1 MALSKQERQELFV
14 QQRAAE
20 LTAAGKPV
28 NTAALN
34 ARFNELA
41 ATPEGRKQ
49 ITAKVQLAN
58 APTSPVTE
66 LPVSGGVV
74 DVGPDWTGPG
84 PGPKPVVPA
93 LPVTKVPATSSEGA
107 TVTNTYYEGSGSSRM
122 QVTEF
127 DNGYIKRVAAPEEE
141 IDDTSPGSMNDAVAK
156 YMKEQK
162 DLDFQQG
169 VETASSILA
178 ATLKYYGMDEPA
190 LLADVKTALADR
202 RITGA
207 STIDDIGI
215 QLRESDAFK
224 RRFAAN
230 ETRRAAN
237 KPVYSVSQY
246 LQLESSYRQVLNA
259 AGMPK
264 DFYNDK
270 GDFETFISNDISPD
284 EVQDRVQQGYA
295 AVRNADPAVVNEL
308 KTLYGLDEGTL
319 AAYFIDPNRTKDAV
333 VRSARAAEVA
343 AQARKQAGI
352 GLTATQAEELVLG
365 GVTEQ
370 QAQQAFGDVRALE
383 QLTRP
388 MFGEQALTQQ
398 ELIQGVT
405 GINAAAQQRVAKTAR
420 RRQATLQEGGK
431 AGLGTV
437 GE

>member
-1 MALSKQERQELFV
+1 MALSKQERQQLFI
-14 QQRAAE
+14 QQRTAE

-28 NTAALN
+28 DTAALT

-49 ITAKVQLAN
+49 ITSKVQLAN
-58 APTSPVTE
+58 APTAPSEPTAPSAPTAPTQPAVT
-66 LPVSGGVV
+66 
-74 DVGPDWTGPG
+74 
-84 PGPKPVVPA
+84 
-93 LPVTKVPATSSEGA
+93 SEGA
-107 TVTNTYYEGSGSSRM
+107 TVTNTYYEGTGADRM
-122 QVTEF
+122 QITEF
-127 DNGYIKRVAAPEEE
+127 DNGYIKRVSAPEKS
-141 IDDTSPGSMNDAVAK
+141 TKDAVAE
-156 YMKEQK
+156 YMNDQNALE
-162 DLDFQQG
+162 FQQG

-215 QLRESDAFK
+215 QLRESEAFK

-230 ETRRAAN
+230 EARRAAN
-237 KPVYSVSQY
+237 KPAYSVSQY

-264 DFYNDK
+264 DFYKDK
-270 GDFETFISNDISPD
+270 EDFEAFITNDISPD
-284 EVQDRVQQGYA
+284 EVQYRVQQGYA
-295 AVRNADPAVVNEL
+295 AVKNADPAVVNEL

-343 AQARKQAGI
+343 AQARKQADI

-388 MFGEQALTQQ
+388 MFGEQALTQE

-405 GINAAAQQRVAKTAR
+405 GVNAAAQQRVAKTAR
-420 RRQATLQEGGK
+420 RRQATLQQGGK
-431 AGLGTV
+431 VGLGTV

>member
-1 MALSKQERQELFV
+1 MALSKEERQKLFV
-14 QQRAAE
+14 QQRTAE
-20 LTAAGKPV
+20 LAAAGKAV
-28 NTAALN
+28 DTAALT

-49 ITAKVQLAN
+49 ITSKVQLAN
-58 APTSPVTE
+58 APQAAADAAANQEAFNSLYNYRNSLLSPQ
-66 LPVSGGVV
+66 
-74 DVGPDWTGPG
+74 
-84 PGPKPVVPA
+84 PVVPPEDIA
-93 LPVTKVPATSSEGA
+93 STEDGVTSED
-107 TVTNTYYEGSGSSRM
+107 VKQIIRDFNR
-122 QVTEF
+122 QQ
-127 DNGYIKRVAAPEEE
+127 NQQ
-141 IDDTSPGSMNDAVAK
+141 DT
-156 YMKEQK
+156 
-162 DLDFQQG
+162 
-169 VETASSILA
+169 ETASSILA

-190 LLADVKTALADR
+190 LLQDVKTALADR

-224 RRFAAN
+224 RRFGAN
-230 ETRRAAN
+230 EARRAAN
-237 KPVYSVSQY
+237 KPAYSVSQY

-264 DFYNDK
+264 DFYTDRT
-270 GDFETFISNDISPD
+270 DIESFITNDISPD
-284 EVQDRVQQGYA
+284 EVQFRVQQGYA
-295 AVRNADPAVVNEL
+295 AVKNADPAVVNEL

-319 AAYFIDPNRTKDAV
+319 AAYFIDPNKTKDAV

-343 AQARKQAGI
+343 AQARKQADI
-352 GLTATQAEELVLG
+352 GLTAAQAEQLVLG

-370 QAQQAFGDVRALE
+370 EAQQAFTSVRSLQE
-383 QLTRP
+383 LTRP
-388 MFGEQALTQQ
+388 TAGEQALTQE

>member
-1 MALSKQERQELFV
+1 MALSKQERQQLFV
-14 QQRAAE
+14 QQRTAE

-28 NTAALN
+28 DTAALT
-34 ARFNELA
+34 ARFNELS

-49 ITAKVQLAN
+49 ITSKVQLAN
-58 APTSPVTE
+58 APTAPSEPTAPTTGVADTTKPAVT
-66 LPVSGGVV
+66 
-74 DVGPDWTGPG
+74 
-84 PGPKPVVPA
+84 
-93 LPVTKVPATSSEGA
+93 SEGA
-107 TVTNTYYEGSGSSRM
+107 TVTNTYYEGSGANRM

-127 DNGYIKRVAAPEEE
+127 SNGYIKRVGAPEK
-141 IDDTSPGSMNDAVAK
+141 IDDGRTGDISSIIDDFNRRQND
-156 YMKEQK
+156 
-162 DLDFQQG
+162 DT
-169 VETASSILA
+169 ETASSILA

-190 LLADVKTALADR
+190 LLQDVKTALADR

-215 QLRESDAFK
+215 QLRESEAFK

-230 ETRRAAN
+230 EARRAAN
-237 KPVYSVSQY
+237 KPAYSVSQY
-246 LQLESSYRQVLNA
+246 LQLESSYRQVLNS
-259 AGMPK
+259 AGMPP

-270 GDFETFISNDISPD
+270 EDFESFITNDISPD
-284 EVQDRVQQGYA
+284 EVQYRVQQGYA
-295 AVRNADPAVVNEL
+295 AVKNADPAVVNEL

-319 AAYFIDPNRTKDAV
+319 AAYFIDPTKTKDAV

-343 AQARKQAGI
+343 AQARKQADI

-405 GINAAAQQRVAKTAR
+405 GVNAAAQQRVAKTAR
-420 RRQATLQEGGK
+420 RRQATLQQGGK
-431 AGLGTV
+431 VGLGTV

>member
-1 MALSKQERQELFV
+1 MALSKQERQQLFV
-14 QQRAAE
+14 QQRTAE

-28 NTAALN
+28 DTAELT

-49 ITAKVQLAN
+49 ITSKVQLAN
-58 APTSPVTE
+58 APTAPALDTQPPE
-66 LPVSGGVV
+66 LGRGV
-74 DVGPDWTGPG
+74 DVIPG
-84 PGPKPVVPA
+84 EDIVDPGFG
-93 LPVTKVPATSSEGA
+93 ATSADIQNIISDF
-107 TVTNTYYEGSGSSRM
+107 NR
-122 QVTEF
+122 QQ
-127 DNGYIKRVAAPEEE
+127 NQQ
-141 IDDTSPGSMNDAVAK
+141 DT
-156 YMKEQK
+156 
-162 DLDFQQG
+162 
-169 VETASSILA
+169 ETASSILA

-190 LLADVKTALADR
+190 LLQDVKTALADR

-215 QLRESDAFK
+215 QLRESEAFR

-230 ETRRAAN
+230 EARRAAN
-237 KPVYSVSQY
+237 KPAYSVSQY

-264 DFYNDK
+264 DFYTDRT
-270 GDFETFISNDISPD
+270 DIESFITNDISPD
-284 EVQDRVQQGYA
+284 EVQYRVQQGYA
-295 AVRNADPAVVNEL
+295 AVKNADPAVVNEL

-343 AQARKQAGI
+343 AQARKQADI

-388 MFGEQALTQQ
+388 MFGEQALTQE

-405 GINAAAQQRVAKTAR
+405 GVNAAAQQRVAKTAR
-420 RRQATLQEGGK
+420 RRQATLQQGGK
-431 AGLGTV
+431 VGLGTV

>member
-1 MALSKQERQELFV
+1 MALSKQERQQLFV
-14 QQRAAE
+14 QQRTAE

-28 NTAALN
+28 DTAALT

-49 ITAKVQLAN
+49 ITSKVQLAN
-58 APTSPVTE
+58 APTAPSEPTA
-66 LPVSGGVV
+66 PSA
-74 DVGPDWTGPG
+74 PTAPTQ
-84 PGPKPVVPA
+84 PA
-93 LPVTKVPATSSEGA
+93 VASEGA
-107 TVTNTYYEGSGSSRM
+107 TVTNTYYEGTGADRM
-122 QVTEF
+122 QITEF
-127 DNGYIKRVAAPEEE
+127 DNGYIKRVSAPEKS
-141 IDDTSPGSMNDAVAK
+141 TKDAVAE
-156 YMKEQK
+156 YMNDQNALE
-162 DLDFQQG
+162 FQQG

-190 LLADVKTALADR
+190 LLQDVKTALADR

-215 QLRESDAFK
+215 QLRESEAFR
-224 RRFAAN
+224 RRFGAN
-230 ETRRAAN
+230 EARRAAN
-237 KPVYSVSQY
+237 KPAYSVSQY

-264 DFYNDK
+264 DFYTDRT
-270 GDFETFISNDISPD
+270 DIESFITNDISPD
-284 EVQDRVQQGYA
+284 EVQYRVQQGYA
-295 AVRNADPAVVNEL
+295 AVKNADPAVVNEL

-343 AQARKQAGI
+343 AQARKQADI

-388 MFGEQALTQQ
+388 MFGEQALTQE

-405 GINAAAQQRVAKTAR
+405 GVNAAAQQRVAKTAR
-420 RRQATLQEGGK
+420 RRQATLQQGGK
-431 AGLGTV
+431 VGLGTV

>member
-1 MALSKQERQELFV
+1 MALSKQERQQLFV
-14 QQRAAE
+14 QQRTAE

-28 NTAALN
+28 DTAALT

-49 ITAKVQLAN
+49 ITSKVQLAN
-58 APTSPVTE
+58 APTAPSEPTAPSAPTAPTQPAVT
-66 LPVSGGVV
+66 
-74 DVGPDWTGPG
+74 
-84 PGPKPVVPA
+84 
-93 LPVTKVPATSSEGA
+93 SEGA
-107 TVTNTYYEGSGSSRM
+107 TVTNTYYEGTGADRM
-122 QVTEF
+122 QITEF
-127 DNGYIKRVAAPEEE
+127 DNGYIKRVSAPEKS
-141 IDDTSPGSMNDAVAK
+141 TKDAVAE
-156 YMKEQK
+156 YMNDQNALE
-162 DLDFQQG
+162 FQQG

-190 LLADVKTALADR
+190 LLQDVKTALADR

-215 QLRESDAFK
+215 QLRESEAFK

-230 ETRRAAN
+230 EARRAAN
-237 KPVYSVSQY
+237 KPAYSVSQY

-270 GDFETFISNDISPD
+270 EDFESFITNDISPD
-284 EVQDRVQQGYA
+284 EVQYRVQQGYA
-295 AVRNADPAVVNEL
+295 AVKNADPAVVNEL

-343 AQARKQAGI
+343 AQARKQADI

-388 MFGEQALTQQ
+388 MFSEQALTQE

-405 GINAAAQQRVAKTAR
+405 GVNAAAQQRVAKTAR
-420 RRQATLQEGGK
+420 RRQATLQQGGK
-431 AGLGTV
+431 VGLGTV

>member
-1 MALSKQERQELFV
+1 MALSKQERQQLFV
-14 QQRAAE
+14 QQRTAE

-28 NTAALN
+28 DTAALT

-49 ITAKVQLAN
+49 ITSKVQLAN
-58 APTSPVTE
+58 APTAPSEPTAPSAPTAPTQPAE
-66 LPVSGGVV
+66 
-74 DVGPDWTGPG
+74 
-84 PGPKPVVPA
+84 PVVPVEDIA
-93 LPVTKVPATSSEGA
+93 DMEDGVTSED
-107 TVTNTYYEGSGSSRM
+107 VTNIIS
-122 QVTEF
+122 
-127 DNGYIKRVAAPEEE
+127 
-141 IDDTSPGSMNDAVAK
+141 
-156 YMKEQK
+156 
-162 DLDFQQG
+162 DFNRQQNQQNT
-169 VETASSILA
+169 ETASSILA

-190 LLADVKTALADR
+190 LLQDVKTALADR

-215 QLRESDAFK
+215 QLRESEAFR

-237 KPVYSVSQY
+237 KPAYSVSQY

-270 GDFETFISNDISPD
+270 EDFESFITNDISPD
-284 EVQDRVQQGYA
+284 EVQYRVQQGYA
-295 AVRNADPAVVNEL
+295 AVKNADPAVVNEL

-343 AQARKQAGI
+343 AQARKQADI

-388 MFGEQALTQQ
+388 MFGEQALTQE

-405 GINAAAQQRVAKTAR
+405 GVNAAAQQRVAKTAR
-420 RRQATLQEGGK
+420 RRQATLQQGGK
-431 AGLGTV
+431 VGLGTV

>member
-1 MALSKQERQELFV
+1 MALSKQERQQLFV
-14 QQRAAE
+14 QQRTAE

-28 NTAALN
+28 DTAALT

-49 ITAKVQLAN
+49 ITSKVQLAN
-58 APTSPVTE
+58 APTAPSEPTAPSAPTAPTQPAVT
-66 LPVSGGVV
+66 
-74 DVGPDWTGPG
+74 
-84 PGPKPVVPA
+84 
-93 LPVTKVPATSSEGA
+93 SEGA
-107 TVTNTYYEGSGSSRM
+107 TVTNTYYEGTGADRM
-122 QVTEF
+122 QITEF
-127 DNGYIKRVAAPEEE
+127 DNGYIKRVSAPEKS
-141 IDDTSPGSMNDAVAK
+141 TKDAVAE
-156 YMKEQK
+156 YMNDQNALE
-162 DLDFQQG
+162 FQQG

-190 LLADVKTALADR
+190 LLQDVKTALADR

-215 QLRESDAFK
+215 QLRESEAFK

-230 ETRRAAN
+230 EARRAAN
-237 KPVYSVSQY
+237 KPAYSVSQY

-270 GDFETFISNDISPD
+270 EDFESFITNDISPD
-284 EVQDRVQQGYA
+284 EVQYRVQQGYA
-295 AVRNADPAVVNEL
+295 AVKNADPAVVNEL

-343 AQARKQAGI
+343 AQARKQADI

-388 MFGEQALTQQ
+388 MFGEQALTQE

-405 GINAAAQQRVAKTAR
+405 GVNAAAQQRVAKTAR
-420 RRQATLQEGGK
+420 RRQATLQQGGK
-431 AGLGTV
+431 VGLGTV

>member
-1 MALSKQERQELFV
+1 MALSKQERQQLFV
-14 QQRAAE
+14 QQRTAE

-28 NTAALN
+28 DTAALT

-49 ITAKVQLAN
+49 ITSKVQLAN
-58 APTSPVTE
+58 APTAPSEPTAPTQPAVT
-66 LPVSGGVV
+66 
-74 DVGPDWTGPG
+74 
-84 PGPKPVVPA
+84 
-93 LPVTKVPATSSEGA
+93 SEGA
-107 TVTNTYYEGSGSSRM
+107 TVTNTYYEGSGANRM

-127 DNGYIKRVAAPEEE
+127 SNGYIKRVNAPEKINDGRTGDTSRI
-141 IDDTSPGSMNDAVAK
+141 IDDFNRRQND
-156 YMKEQK
+156 
-162 DLDFQQG
+162 DT
-169 VETASSILA
+169 ETASSILA

-190 LLADVKTALADR
+190 LLQDVKTALADR

-215 QLRESDAFK
+215 QLRESEAFK

-237 KPVYSVSQY
+237 KPAYSVSQY

-270 GDFETFISNDISPD
+270 EDFESFITNDISPD
-284 EVQDRVQQGYA
+284 EVQYRVQQGYA
-295 AVRNADPAVVNEL
+295 AVKNADPAVVNEL

-343 AQARKQAGI
+343 AQARKQADI

-388 MFGEQALTQQ
+388 MFGEQALTQE

-405 GINAAAQQRVAKTAR
+405 GVNAAAQQRVAKTAR
-420 RRQATLQEGGK
+420 RRQATLQQGGK
-431 AGLGTV
+431 VGLGTV

>member
-1 MALSKQERQELFV
+1 MALSKQERQQLFV
-14 QQRAAE
+14 QQRTAE

-28 NTAALN
+28 DTAALT

-49 ITAKVQLAN
+49 ITSKVQLAN
-58 APTSPVTE
+58 APTAPSAPTQPTE
-66 LPVSGGVV
+66 
-74 DVGPDWTGPG
+74 
-84 PGPKPVVPA
+84 PVVPVEDIA
-93 LPVTKVPATSSEGA
+93 DMEDGVTSEDVRRIVGDFNRQQ
-107 TVTNTYYEGSGSSRM
+107 T
-122 QVTEF
+122 QQ
-127 DNGYIKRVAAPEEE
+127 
-141 IDDTSPGSMNDAVAK
+141 DT
-156 YMKEQK
+156 
-162 DLDFQQG
+162 
-169 VETASSILA
+169 ETASSILA

-190 LLADVKTALADR
+190 LLQDVKTALADR

-215 QLRESDAFK
+215 QLRESEAFR

-230 ETRRAAN
+230 EARRAAN
-237 KPVYSVSQY
+237 KPAYSVSQY

-270 GDFETFISNDISPD
+270 EDFETFISNDISPD
-284 EVQDRVQQGYA
+284 EVQYRVQQGYA
-295 AVRNADPAVVNEL
+295 AVQNADPAVVNEL
-308 KTLYGLDEGTL
+308 KTLYGLDDGTL

-343 AQARKQAGI
+343 AQARKQADI
-352 GLTATQAEELVLG
+352 GLSAAQAEQLVLG

-388 MFGEQALTQQ
+388 MFGEQALTQE

-405 GINAAAQQRVAKTAR
+405 GVNAAAQQRVAKTAR
-420 RRQATLQEGGK
+420 RRQATLQQGGQV
-431 AGLGTV
+431 GLGTV